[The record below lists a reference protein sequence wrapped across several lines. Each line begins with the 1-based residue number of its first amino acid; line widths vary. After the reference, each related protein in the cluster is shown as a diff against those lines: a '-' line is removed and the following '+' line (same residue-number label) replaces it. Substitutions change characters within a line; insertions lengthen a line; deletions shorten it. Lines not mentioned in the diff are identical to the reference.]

1 MNQILQLKGQFMS
14 RKYTGQFGPTNL
26 PKGAVVTESHICEL
40 KKQLKQILTYWDMIP
55 KLVGLL

>member
-26 PKGAVVTESHICEL
+26 HKDAVVTESHICEL
-40 KKQLKQILTYWDMIP
+40 NETIKTDID
-55 KLVGLL
+55 LLGA